1 MSDTTVRR
9 PINWNTSAD
18 TNVGMVRNINEDSIM
33 TKPEVGLW
41 AVADG
46 MGGYEA
52 GDVASNM
59 IVSSLA
65 EIEKHSYLDEFV
77 DDIEN
82 KIIDANNRILEY
94 SQVMHDGR
102 ILGSTVISL
111 LIKGQVGI
119 CLWAGDSRL
128 YLLRNNQLQQI
139 SRDHSHVQ
147 ELLDQGTISEEE
159 AINHP
164 DGNVI
169 TRAVGTSDELYV
181 DINAFNV
188 QVGDTFLLCSD
199 GLYNSVDESEIE
211 NQMRGHDT
219 DNAVKQLV
227 VKSLEN
233 GAPDNVSIIIV
244 KSVSDVNGTNLNQ
257 VQSECHQ
264 GVNH

>member
-1 MSDTTVRR
+1 MSDTTIRR
-9 PINWNTSAD
+9 PIKWNTSAD
-18 TNVGMVRNINEDSIM
+18 TNVGMVRQINEDSIM
-33 TKPEVGLW
+33 SNPEVGLW

-59 IVSSLA
+59 IVSSLS
-65 EIEKHSYLDEFV
+65 EIEKHKHLNTFV
-77 DDIEN
+77 DDIED
-82 KIIDANNRILEY
+82 KIIDANHRILEY
-94 SQVMHDGR
+94 SEIMHDGR
-102 ILGSTVISL
+102 TLGSTIISL
-111 LIKGQVGI
+111 LIQGQVGV

-147 ELLDQGTISEEE
+147 ELLDQGSISEEE

-181 DINAFNV
+181 DIRAFNV

-199 GLYNSVDESEIE
+199 GLYNAVDENEIE
-211 NQMRGHDT
+211 YHMRSHDT
-219 DNAVKQLV
+219 DNAVKQMI
-227 VKSLEN
+227 VKALEN
-233 GAPDNVSIIIV
+233 GAADNVSIIMV
-244 KSVSDVNGTNLNQ
+244 KSVSELNQ
-257 VQSECHQ
+257 AQQ
-264 GVNH
+264 GINH

>member
-18 TNVGMVRNINEDSIM
+18 TNVGMVREINEDSIM

-65 EIEKHSYLDEFV
+65 EIEKHDYLDELV

-94 SQVMHDGR
+94 SQIMHDGR
-102 ILGSTVISL
+102 ILGSTLVSL

-128 YLLRNNQLQQI
+128 YLLRNNQLQQL

-147 ELLDQGTISEEE
+147 ELLDQGSISEED

-181 DINAFNV
+181 DISAFNV
-188 QVGDTFLLCSD
+188 QIGDTFMLCSD
-199 GLYNSVDESEIE
+199 GLYNAVDEIEIE
-211 NQMRGHDT
+211 QQMRNHDT
-219 DNAVKQLV
+219 DYAVKQLI
-227 VKSLEN
+227 VKALEN
-233 GAPDNVSIIIV
+233 GAPDNVSIILV
-244 KSVSDVNGTNLNQ
+244 KSSSEINGTHLNK
-257 VQSECHQ
+257 VKQ

>member
-9 PINWNTSAD
+9 PIKWNTSAD
-18 TNVGMVRNINEDSIM
+18 TNVGMVRTVNEDSIM
-33 TKPEVGLW
+33 TKPEIGLW

-52 GDVASNM
+52 GDVASTM
-59 IVSSLA
+59 IVNSLSEISKHDYLNTFVD
-65 EIEKHSYLDEFV
+65 EIED
-77 DDIEN
+77 

-94 SQVMHDGR
+94 SEIMHEGR
-102 ILGSTVISL
+102 TLGSTIVSL

-128 YLLRNNQLQQI
+128 YMLRNNQLQQI
-139 SRDHSHVQ
+139 SRDHSYVQ
-147 ELLDQGTISEEE
+147 ELLDQGSISQED

-164 DGNVI
+164 EANVI
-169 TRAVGTSDELYV
+169 TRAIGTCDELYI

-199 GLYNSVDESEIE
+199 GLYNTVDELEIE
-211 NQMRGHDT
+211 EYMRSADT
-219 DNAVKQLV
+219 DNAVKQLI

-233 GAPDNVSIIIV
+233 GAPDNVSIIMV
-244 KSVSDVNGTNLNQ
+244 KSVSDTNTPNQ
-257 VQSECHQ
+257 SVTH
-264 GVNH
+264 

>member
-1 MSDTTVRR
+1 MSDTTIRR
-9 PINWNTSAD
+9 PIKWNTSAD
-18 TNVGMVRNINEDSIM
+18 TNVGMVRTVNEDSIM
-33 TKPEVGLW
+33 SKPEVGLW

-65 EIEKHSYLDEFV
+65 DIEKHDHLDMFINN
-77 DDIEN
+77 IED

-94 SQVMHDGR
+94 ADIMHDGR
-102 ILGSTVISL
+102 MLGSTLVSL
-111 LIKGQVGI
+111 LIKGQVGV

-128 YLLRNNQLQQI
+128 YLLRNNQLQQL

-147 ELLDQGTISEEE
+147 ELLDQGTITEED
-159 AINHP
+159 AVNHP

-169 TRAVGTSDELYV
+169 TRAVGTSEELYV

-199 GLYNSVDESEIE
+199 GLYNAVDEFYIE
-211 NQMRGHDT
+211 HQMKSYDT

-227 VKSLEN
+227 VRALEN
-233 GAPDNVSIIIV
+233 GAPDNVSIVIV
-244 KSVSDVNGTNLNQ
+244 KSISDTKQSHTNLEQQ
-257 VQSECHQ
+257 VM
-264 GVNH
+264 NH